1 MKMGDD
7 IVNELLDDDAFDPKK
22 LFNEEEYSTLII
34 DRGGFS
40 KKENATADLL
50 ESLLEPKITRQES
63 EEIFSKLKE
72 ANAQKLMID
81 GIKVAERVSEK
92 ITLTA
97 ACWESGLDFSS
108 ELLFFV
114 ELACHPDFQLA
125 MEALTVVESMEPEP
139 AFSHELL
146 TTALNVIASAK
157 SSNKDLVNDLVENI
171 KSRIS

>member
-1 MKMGDD
+1 
-7 IVNELLDDDAFDPKK
+7 LDEDAFDPKK

-40 KKENATADLL
+40 KKENTSADLL
-50 ESLLEPKITRQES
+50 ENLLDPKITRQES

-72 ANAQKLMID
+72 NNTQKLMVD
-81 GIKVAERVSEK
+81 GIKVAERVKEK
-92 ITLTA
+92 TVLTA
-97 ACWESGLDFSS
+97 ACWESGLDFSAD
-108 ELLFFV
+108 LLFFV

-139 AFSHELL
+139 AYSHELL
-146 TTALNVIASAK
+146 TTALNVITSAK
-157 SSNKDLVNDLVENI
+157 SANTALVNDLVENI